1 MTHFLVLVGVLVPL
15 AIDTFALGA
24 ALGIV
29 GLQPRERLR
38 MSLILAAFEGGMP
51 VIGFLVGG
59 AIGSVLGRFA
69 GYTAIAFLLL
79 AGLLL
84 LRPGGEEGEERR
96 LRLLSKARGLA
107 VIDLGLS
114 VSVDELTVGFSL
126 GLLGISLPL
135 AVLWISVQALIA
147 AQLGMRLG
155 ARIGEQLRE
164 RAEQLAGV
172 ALIAM
177 AGILL
182 VLKVT
187 ARL

>member
-1 MTHFLVLVGVLVPL
+1 LSLV
-15 AIDTFALGA
+15 
-24 ALGIV
+24 
-29 GLQPRERLR
+29 
-38 MSLILAAFEGGMP
+38 LAAFEGGMP
-51 VIGFLVGG
+51 VVGFLVGG

-84 LRPGGEEGEERR
+84 LRPGDEEAEERK
-96 LRLLSKARGLA
+96 LRLLAKARGLA

-114 VSVDELTVGFSL
+114 ISVDELTIGFSL
-126 GLLGISLPL
+126 GLLGIPL
-135 AVLWISVQALIA
+135 LVAVVWIVIQALIA

-155 ARIGEQLRE
+155 SRIGDQLRE

-172 ALIAM
+172 ALIGM

-182 VLKVT
+182 VLKTT